1 MTEAGAVE
9 HDGREESKA
18 KVDGLVIAQEIH
30 RGLSFVGKMKVIQDN
45 ERQQFEKR
53 AKLQL
58 LLKED
63 SEYNYNTIRNRK
75 SRLRSELQ
83 EDQTFHRD
91 KYRKAETER
100 SEERQA

>member
-45 ERQQFEKR
+45 ER
-53 AKLQL
+53 
-58 LLKED
+58 
-63 SEYNYNTIRNRK
+63 
-75 SRLRSELQ
+75 
-83 EDQTFHRD
+83 
-91 KYRKAETER
+91 
-100 SEERQA
+100 